1 MAFIRRPAFCVAK
14 SFRGMCTQPQL
25 HGARNL
31 KPDWQM
37 ALGTWRPAQGF
48 QQHEYGLLWYPSR
61 GELLDSD
68 PSPVL
73 VATSYE
79 YGSLAYSKSV
89 KQARKYASLPTHE
102 DFWQHVSN
110 HKAQDRPQNFH
121 EVFDAGHPRCL
132 YFDIDGTLEYRDMH
146 ENVIDWLRQFVRW
159 FFCGDRL
166 GWPAGAPEP
175 QVLTSRD
182 PAKYSCHVIFPQI
195 HFQDFLEQDSYIRV
209 LLNALPALKVDLE
222 GGASLPVLQE
232 LVDPMPYMRF
242 QLLRGPYACKMKH
255 GKLAKDTQLAPEGYF
270 RSDPLTY
277 FAGYVNHD
285 YALTLPS
292 VEQLL
297 AWNEEVRELHE
308 FRREQLV
315 MATRDNSWTVSPLD
329 ERNLF
334 LPEFQRRTG
343 GGVIDFAGMTD
354 LEQYEESLRWLHE
367 DRASQWWSWF
377 RVSGVTCKMIMRYR
391 HNRAACDRIW
401 RAHMAWSSQY
411 QHFDEQENIDVVAAG
426 TSKPVSGLRLL
437 LQIIRHDNPQYELC
451 LETWQRKGKPL

>member
-1 MAFIRRPAFCVAK
+1 MSLVCDCFCK
-14 SFRGMCTQPQL
+14 SSATTTP
-25 HGARNL
+25 NL
-31 KPDWQM
+31 
-37 ALGTWRPAQGF
+37 
-48 QQHEYGLLWYPSR
+48 S
-61 GELLDSD
+61 S
-68 PSPVL
+68 
-73 VATSYE
+73 
-79 YGSLAYSKSV
+79 
-89 KQARKYASLPTHE
+89 
-102 DFWQHVSN
+102 FW
-110 HKAQDRPQNFH
+110 
-121 EVFDAGHPRCL
+121 
-132 YFDIDGTLEYRDMH
+132 
-146 ENVIDWLRQFVRW
+146 
-159 FFCGDRL
+159 
-166 GWPAGAPEP
+166 
-175 QVLTSRD
+175 
-182 PAKYSCHVIFPQI
+182 
-195 HFQDFLEQDSYIRV
+195 
-209 LLNALPALKVDLE
+209 
-222 GGASLPVLQE
+222 
-232 LVDPMPYMRF
+232 
-242 QLLRGPYACKMKH
+242 KH

-277 FAGYVNHD
+277 FAGYVNDD